1 MFVAIRAKI
10 IYSHREIKAFKVIME
25 HKKTQ
30 GTPLPHL
37 YLISSGQENPASGA
51 LLLEQLNL
59 LPRTL
64 CCMVQIREKQLNAK
78 QLLTLAVQARGCAL
92 PDGSMLLVNE
102 RVDIALAA
110 HLDGVHLPESGCHPD
125 KLRPFAPNMIF
136 GCSVHS
142 PESLRIAEKSGAD
155 YLLFG
160 PVFDTP
166 SKRKY
171 GAPQGL
177 EKLGQIC
184 RSTTLPVFAL
194 GGITPQNGAHCMAEG
209 AYGIAGLSIFQE
221 RHRFVDTLEQFYRIV
236 SL

>member
-1 MFVAIRAKI
+1 
-10 IYSHREIKAFKVIME
+10 ME
-25 HKKTQ
+25 HNK
-30 GTPLPHL
+30 LPGASLPRL
-37 YLISSGQENPASGA
+37 YLISSGQENPDNGI
-51 LLLEQLNL
+51 LLEQLNL
-59 LPRTL
+59 LPHTL

-78 QLLTLAVQARGCAL
+78 QLLTLALKARGCAL

-110 HLDGVHLPESGCHPD
+110 RLDGVHLPESGCYPD
-125 KLRPFAPNMIF
+125 KLRPIAPNMIF

-142 PESLRIAEKSGAD
+142 PESLHIAEKSGAD

-177 EKLGQIC
+177 KKLGQIC
-184 RSTTLPVFAL
+184 QSTTLPVFAL
-194 GGITPQNGAHCMAEG
+194 GGVTPENGALCMAEG
-209 AYGIAGLSIFQE
+209 AYGIAGLSIFQDTSQ
-221 RHRFVDTLEQFYRIV
+221 FVDTLEQFYRIV
-236 SL
+236 SP

>member
-1 MFVAIRAKI
+1 
-10 IYSHREIKAFKVIME
+10 ME
-25 HKKTQ
+25 HNK
-30 GTPLPHL
+30 LPGASLPRL
-37 YLISSGQENPASGA
+37 YLISSGQENPDNGI
-51 LLLEQLNL
+51 LLDQLTL
-59 LPRTL
+59 LPHTL

-78 QLLTLAVQARGCAL
+78 QLLTLALKARGCAL

-110 HLDGVHLPESGCHPD
+110 RLDGVHLPESGCYPD
-125 KLRPFAPNMIF
+125 KLRPIAPNMIF

-142 PESLRIAEKSGAD
+142 PESLHIAEKSGAD

-184 RSTTLPVFAL
+184 QSTTLPVFAL
-194 GGITPQNGAHCMAEG
+194 GGVTPENGALCMAEG
-209 AYGIAGLSIFQE
+209 AYGIAGLSIFQDTSQ
-221 RHRFVDTLEQFYRIV
+221 FVDTLEQFYRIV
-236 SL
+236 SP